1 MSIPHRR
8 LCPLH
13 HIVLRLLLSLLLQT
27 DGVLFLE
34 QLLFQSFQLVE
45 MHLPVQDLVA
55 LLFPDGVSRIVNR

>member
-27 DGVLFLE
+27 DGVLLLE
-34 QLLFQSFQLVE
+34 QLLFQRLQLVQV
-45 MHLPVQDLVA
+45 HLPV
-55 LLFPDGVSRIVNR
+55 